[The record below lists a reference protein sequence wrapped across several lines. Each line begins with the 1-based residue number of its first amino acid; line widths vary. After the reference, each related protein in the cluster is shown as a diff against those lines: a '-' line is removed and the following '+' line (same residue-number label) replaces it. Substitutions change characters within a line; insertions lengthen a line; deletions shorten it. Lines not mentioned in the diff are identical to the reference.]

1 MHFVLG
7 KFLGQIQLVCECYVT
22 SCSKRKEYM
31 CERVKNGL
39 LLVLYG
45 QDSYDYD
52 LITIIMGN
60 RYIHIDNINKCI
72 N

>member
-1 MHFVLG
+1 ML
-7 KFLGQIQLVCECYVT
+7 LVVVRERLYICGCGCV
-22 SCSKRKEYM
+22 CGCV
-31 CERVKNGL
+31 CERVINDL

-60 RYIHIDNINKCI
+60 IDNRCI